1 MSNRRSVGE
10 TVFFNIREAA
20 EELDR
25 LFEDLRAAKEKGFD
39 EESCEKHNLCE
50 VRLAIALFHI
60 YHHLNSSWGA
70 RFRPMPDADRT
81 FHANE
86 KWPAAEKFK
95 QFWPRKAWAR
105 MKKGGEHDLL
115 A

>member
-1 MSNRRSVGE
+1 MKRKINWQ
-10 TVFFNIREAA
+10 TVFFNVREAFG
-20 EELDR
+20 EIEGLW
-25 LFEDLRAAKEKGFD
+25 EDLRAGEKMGFD
-39 EESCEKHNLCE
+39 AKSCAKHNLCE

-70 RFRPMPDADRT
+70 RFRPMPNADRT

-86 KWPAAEKFK
+86 KWPAAEEFK
-95 QFWPRKAWAR
+95 HLWPRKVWAR
-105 MKKGGEHDLL
+105 MKKGGKHDLL